1 MALSN
6 AAPVNT
12 QTLKDA
18 NFISNSPLL
27 PSGAANTSTNFLDL
41 GNPVAQNGANAG
53 LYDVNSNASTPYPVT
68 RYVLGNLI
76 TTASA
81 SGNSINMNIIIQ
93 QCAAYANGTADTGN
107 ITNVPLCVANGS
119 AVGADL
125 IIKLVPS
132 ASVTNASNTQFVL
145 PPGTKRFIRATA
157 VGASNMGNLA
167 DGTMTLELLF

>member
-1 MALSN
+1 MAVAN
-6 AAPVNT
+6 NAPVNT

-27 PSGAANTSTNFLDL
+27 PSGAANTSTNWLDL
-41 GNPVAQNGANAG
+41 GNPVAANGANAG
-53 LYDVNSNASTPYPVT
+53 LYDVNAGASTPFPVT
-68 RYVLGNLI
+68 RYLLANLI

-93 QCAAYANGTADTGN
+93 QAAAYANGAVDTGN
-107 ITNVPLCVANGS
+107 ITNIPLCVANGS
-119 AVGADL
+119 AIGSDT

-132 ASVTNASNTQFVL
+132 ASVTNASNSTFVL

-157 VGASNMGNLA
+157 VGVTNMGNLA